1 MGDHRSA
8 GRRLPTSDDEGQM
21 TERASIEQAFARI
34 RAELEIRAEFPAA
47 VLGAAEAAVAAAR
60 WRDEPDRV
68 DMEALPF
75 VTIDP
80 AGSRDLDQA
89 LYIEKR
95 ADGYRVEY
103 AIADVACF
111 VERGGEVEKEAWLRG
126 LTYYSPDRRDPLY
139 PPAISQ
145 EAGSLLAD
153 QPRPAVLFTLDLDA
167 RGELTATVV
176 RRARVRS
183 RAQLAYPEALR
194 HIERGQLFAGEPFSD
209 SLLLLREVGEL
220 RLARERARGG
230 VSLPIVDQHVA
241 QQTALRL
248 GYELVYEEPNP
259 AEEWN
264 AQISLLA
271 GHAAAERMLAG
282 GVGLLRT
289 APPPGKDEVARL
301 RTAVAALSV
310 DWPASVSYPEFL
322 HALPHTHPLLPIIV
336 WQARHL
342 MKGADYVA
350 FDGEP
355 PEHCE
360 HAALA
365 MVYAHTTA
373 PLRRLADRYVLDLLV
388 QLEQGDVPSAADR
401 ETLALLPKV
410 MDAAEHRSN
419 QLERRVVD
427 VAEAWELRDRVGD
440 TLPAVVLDA
449 RKEWVEVQIAAP
461 PVRTR
466 VPRASSAAELALGA
480 QVQVKV
486 VEVSVEEGKV
496 GLELAAVS
504 S

>member
-1 MGDHRSA
+1 
-8 GRRLPTSDDEGQM
+8 M

-34 RAELEIRAEFPAA
+34 RAELEIRGDFPPA
-47 VLGAAEAAVAAAR
+47 VLRAAETAVAAAR

-68 DMEALPF
+68 DVEGLPF

-89 LYIEKR
+89 VYIEKHGE
-95 ADGYRVEY
+95 GYRVEY

-111 VERGGEVEKEAWLRG
+111 VERGGEVEREAWLRG

-139 PPAISQ
+139 PPVISQ
-145 EAGSLLAD
+145 EAGSLLANES
-153 QPRPAVLFTLDLDA
+153 RPAVLFTLDVDA
-167 RGELTATVV
+167 SGELTGTAV
-176 RRARVRS
+176 RRAKVRS

-194 HIERGQLFAGEPFSD
+194 HIEGREIFAGEPFSE

-220 RLARERARGG
+220 RLERERARGG

-241 QQTALRL
+241 QRTAQRL
-248 GYELVYEEPNP
+248 GYELVYEEPNA

-271 GHAAAERMLAG
+271 GHAAGERMLAG

-289 APPPGKDEVARL
+289 APPPGREEVARL
-301 RTAVAALSV
+301 RTAAAALGIEW
-310 DWPASVSYPEFL
+310 DAAASYAEFL
-322 HALPHTHPLLPIIV
+322 HALPRSHPLLPIIV

-350 FDGEP
+350 FDGQR
-355 PEHCE
+355 PEHLE

-388 QLEQGDVPSAADR
+388 QLEKGDTPAPPQR

-410 MDAAEHRSN
+410 MDAAERRSN

-427 VAEAWELRDRVGD
+427 IAEAWELRDRVGA

-449 RKEWVEVQIAAP
+449 RREWVEVQIADP

-466 VPRASSAAELALGA
+466 VARTDGPAELALGA
-480 QVQVKV
+480 ELRVKV
-486 VEVSVEEGKV
+486 AEVSVEEGKV
-496 GLELAAVS
+496 ELELTAS
-504 S
+504 SS